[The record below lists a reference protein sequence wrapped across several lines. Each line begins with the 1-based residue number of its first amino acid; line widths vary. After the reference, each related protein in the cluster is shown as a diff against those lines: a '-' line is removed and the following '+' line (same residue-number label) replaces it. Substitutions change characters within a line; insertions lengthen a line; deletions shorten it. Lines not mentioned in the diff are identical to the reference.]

1 MQHRDTWSPSERVGL
16 SEEVWSVTL
25 GDSAFRGVTRWEEFS
40 SEKEANIFARVIEFY
55 SSDWDVV
62 SVNRVE
68 DPKHIEL
75 SKLGTIHSS
84 ALDAVMENYS
94 VNLEEKVYR
103 MGEFFDRFPSLR
115 NWSNSLGVFK

>member
-40 SEKEANIFARVIEFY
+40 TQKEANIFARVIG
-55 SSDWDVV
+55 DNPCGWDVV

-75 SKLGTIHSS
+75 SKLGTIHAS
-84 ALDAVMENYS
+84 ALDAVKESYS
-94 VNLEEKVYR
+94 DNLVPKVYA
-103 MGEFFDRFPSLR
+103 MGSLYE
-115 NWSNSLGVFK
+115 NWSDSLGVLK